1 MPRVIG
7 IDHLVLSVSD
17 LARSKDFYDK
27 VLGFLG
33 FKRKYDGSDFVGWSN
48 RKTLFWIAQ
57 ADAQGRKR
65 RHRKGDVGFHH
76 YAFELASRKAV
87 DDLGAFLDTHGF
99 AVADPPDSY
108 NGDDKYYAVFFTDP
122 DGMRLE
128 AMHYGAAKAAPKR
141 AKKKKR

>member
-1 MPRVIG
+1 MPRVVG
-7 IDHLVLSVSD
+7 VDHLVLSVSD
-17 LARSKDFYDK
+17 LAHSKAFYGK

-33 FKRKYDGSDFVGWSN
+33 FRLKYDIGDFAGWSN
-48 RKTLFWIAQ
+48 GRTLFWIAQ

-65 RHRKGDVGFHH
+65 KHRKGDVGFHH

-87 DDLGAFLDTHGF
+87 DDLGAFLAAHGMT
-99 AVADPPDSY
+99 VADPPDSY

-128 AMHYGAAKAAPKR
+128 AMHYGAARKKAKTR
-141 AKKKKR
+141 ANR